1 VAARCYQRG
10 WAAASL
16 RVMLASSLLMKRSR
30 PQIPGK
36 DKLSSSGKDDRFY
49 EDLEA
54 TGFQTCPIDGGE
66 IVRGEDGSLYC
77 QICALPVEDMPDAL
91 GK

>member
-1 VAARCYQRG
+1 MVARRYQRG

-16 RVMLASSLLMKRSR
+16 RVMLASSLLMKKSR

-36 DKLSSSGKDDRFY
+36 DKLSY

-54 TGFQTCPIDGGE
+54 AGFQTCPIDGGE

-91 GK
+91 GN